1 METELNSIIKHL
13 KETEFELKKEQK
25 EKTLL
30 EFKFKQQQ
38 QDHSNQMNGLIDKWV
53 FAGSPTTDT
62 VSPTDPNF
70 RSFIRVGPSGQLLFL
85 SFFQFSRRVDS

>member
-38 QDHSNQMNGLIDKWV
+38 QDHSNQMNGLIDK
-53 FAGSPTTDT
+53 
-62 VSPTDPNF
+62 
-70 RSFIRVGPSGQLLFL
+70 
-85 SFFQFSRRVDS
+85 